1 MSALSQATFE
11 RARNFL
17 RAALA
22 KRGVHGML
30 SLRDAFEEYDAD
42 DSGALDFEE
51 FAAAIMQYKLT
62 TQEIRCLFMRFDSDG
77 NGQIEY
83 DEFVEGIRGELSAE
97 RKNIISNVFGELRI
111 CCDAEFE

>member
-1 MSALSQATFE
+1 
-11 RARNFL
+11 
-17 RAALA
+17 
-22 KRGVHGML
+22 ML